1 MVLLLDVS
9 VSSVEKARGTERTP
23 FGDPDAVHGRFCCL
37 LLLSKTDSLQ
47 KRA

>member
-9 VSSVEKARGTERTP
+9 VSSVERARGTERTL
-23 FGDPDAVHGRFCCL
+23 FGDPDAVHGHFCCL

-47 KRA
+47 EQA